1 MTDIV
6 ERLKA
11 LVILDEVGSDNP
23 LGRDAAAEI
32 ERLRALL
39 YVETVENAAL
49 VARLAEAVEV
59 VRDVTPALIAAIS
72 LLERGGKK
80 AAASDKMFAQMLA
93 DYSASVERAR
103 DLLAK
108 LEGQS

>member
-1 MTDIV
+1 MSAFMNALREEGTKEDCLQQIG
-6 ERLKA
+6 RL
-11 LVILDEVGSDNP
+11 LDE
-23 LGRDAAAEI
+23 
-32 ERLRALL
+32 RAT
-39 YVETVENAAL
+39 YK
-49 VARLAEAVEV
+49 ARLAEAVEV